1 MAAAGEAAFLE
12 LYTAHAERLHTYCL
26 RLTGSA
32 DDAAD
37 ALQDTFT
44 AVLGRLQSGAGPIAH
59 PKAYLYATAR
69 HACLRRLGERGRLD
83 VVADVP
89 EAEPP
94 AGPAAGEQAVLT
106 DELRAEVRAAHE
118 RLPARQREV
127 LFLRE
132 VEELSYA
139 DIGDVMELSPNGAAQ
154 LAWRARAGLR
164 SDLRHAALL
173 AVASAGDDCDRARTL
188 LGLREDDALDPADD
202 AWLDQHLAGCERC
215 RASRGLLLEAGMTYR
230 AVLPLAALPL
240 TAEDAFAHALAA
252 SGAPGAGPP
261 GDGGAGGSGGLH
273 LPGRRTLAGA
283 VTGAALFG
291 MLLLA
296 STAEEPPRRAA
307 VAAAVP
313 AGGPPAPERTFASA
327 ARRVRDEAPARERTR
342 AAPVQEDAGAASA
355 AEAAAPARE
364 GDEDAAPDS
373 PRARKDAVAIAE
385 REVEATVPA
394 PVPPERLTPAS
405 GREPAPAAP
414 VAVAPEASSTP
425 PAPAPPAAAA
435 PDDDPDVEL
444 PPVRPEPEPE
454 PPAKPCDPGHG
465 NTGSSGPGSACDPCP
480 RKDEPKNGEGP
491 PLAGAAL
498 RITLCVRLGVTP

>member
-12 LYTAHAERLHTYCL
+12 LYAAHAERVHTYCL

-69 HACLRRLGERGRLD
+69 HACLRRLGERGRVD
-83 VVADVP
+83 VVAEVP

-106 DELRAEVRAAHE
+106 GELRDEVRAAHE

-139 DIGDVMELSPNGAAQ
+139 DIGEVMELSANGAAQ

-164 SDLRHAALL
+164 SDLRHTALL
-173 AVASAGDDCDRARTL
+173 AVAPAGDECDRARTL
-188 LGLREDDALDPADD
+188 LGLREDGALDPADD
-202 AWLDQHLAGCERC
+202 AWLDRHLAGCERC

-230 AVLPLAALPL
+230 AVLPLAALPF
-240 TAEDAFAHALAA
+240 TAEDAFAHAMAA

-261 GDGGAGGSGGLH
+261 GGAGGSGALR

-283 VTGAALFG
+283 ATGAALFG

-296 STAEEPPRRAA
+296 STAEEPPQRTIA
-307 VAAAVP
+307 AAAVP
-313 AGGPPAPERTFASA
+313 AGGPPAPERTFAAA
-327 ARRVRDEAPARERTR
+327 ARAGRDGAPARERTR
-342 AAPVQEDAGAASA
+342 ASTALSQEDDGPAPPGEPAGPAADGG
-355 AEAAAPARE
+355 EGGPA
-364 GDEDAAPDS
+364 DS
-373 PRARKDAVAIAE
+373 PRAREDAVAIAE
-385 REVEATVPA
+385 RDVDASVPA
-394 PVPPERLTPAS
+394 PVPPERLTPAT
-405 GREPAPAAP
+405 GRDPAPPAP
-414 VAVAPEASSTP
+414 VAGAPEASSTP
-425 PAPAPPAAAA
+425 PAPAPPTPAA
-435 PDDDPDVEL
+435 PDDEPEVDV
-444 PPVRPEPEPE
+444 PPRQPEPKPE
-454 PPAKPCDPGHG
+454 PPGKPCDSSHG
-465 NTGSSGPGSACDPCP
+465 NNGSSGPGSACDPCP
-480 RKDEPKNGEGP
+480 REDEPKNDEGP
-491 PLAGAAL
+491 PLTGAAL
-498 RITLCVRLGVTP
+498 RITLCVRLGLRP